1 MQVPIARPICA
12 SQMSPTERQSKYWC
26 LMLEKNILHD
36 TKFHIHLGEICENYV
51 MYHQNEQT
59 DFFLCFIETFK
70 KTRLSTI
77 KSKLKLEYLGSLYSS
92 DKEISDYKSK
102 VYEKIKT
109 GDYLYIKGY
118 QGDYIYK
125 KESEESP
132 ATLPNALCKL
142 LLLKRDCKSGTGFE
156 YNGSEYIRTGITET
170 LRVPHEYIPVYT
182 KNESTPTSS
191 IINPE
196 CNFKLINTGADFIS
210 EMIIY
215 GYSLSG
221 GNFYTDTMPLL
232 KNRKGWSTFKPIE
245 TDDDGIVIVAKLTFQ
260 VHGLLLLDKKVDDMY
275 IKINGHVSCVLAKC
289 FFLDGPERKDI
300 LEIKET
306 AKRDMLKVDV
316 DEDESVQNW

>member
-1 MQVPIARPICA
+1 MGP
-12 SQMSPTERQSKYWC
+12 SERQSKYWC
-26 LMLEKNILHD
+26 LMLDKSILHD
-36 TKFHIHLGEICENYV
+36 TKFHIHLGEICEKYV
-51 MYHQNEQT
+51 MYHQNTQQN

-77 KSKLKLEYLGSLYSS
+77 QSKLRLEYLGSLYSS
-92 DKEISDYKSK
+92 DKEISDYKPL
-102 VYEKIKT
+102 VYDKIKK

-118 QGDYIYK
+118 QGDYLYIK
-125 KESEESP
+125 GQDCNPKP
-132 ATLPNALCKL
+132 TLPNALCKL
-142 LLLKRDCKSGTGFE
+142 LLLKRDDRGEIE

-170 LRVPHEYIPVYT
+170 LRVPHEYMAIYT

-221 GNFYTDTMPLL
+221 ASFYTDTMPYL
-232 KNRKGWSTFKPIE
+232 KNRKGWSTFTPIE
-245 TDDDGIVIVAKLTFQ
+245 TDDDGIVIVAKLSFQ
-260 VHGLLLLDKKVDDMY
+260 VHGLLLLDKKIDDIF

-300 LEIKET
+300 LEIKDT
-306 AKRDMLKVDV
+306 AEKNMLKVDV
-316 DEDESVQNW
+316 DASVQNW